1 MEGVCEKGERSNPRE
16 TRRVRWYLLN
26 LSPTEALPSDPTS
39 LDQAGP
45 RKRRKIT
52 GDGLRVSAS
61 EWRTFEDKVDE
72 FDKIHVRGKG
82 KLAFDF
88 VEGPLVHALKAGHW

>member
-1 MEGVCEKGERSNPRE
+1 MEGVCEEGERSDSRE
-16 TRRVRWYLLN
+16 TRGVKQHLLS
-26 LSPTEALPSDPTS
+26 LSPTEVLPSDPTS

-52 GDGLRVSAS
+52 GDGLRVTAS
-61 EWRTFEDKVDE
+61 EWQAFEDKVDE
-72 FDKIHVRGKG
+72 FDKVHVRGKG

>member
-1 MEGVCEKGERSNPRE
+1 MSAGE
-16 TRRVRWYLLN
+16 W
-26 LSPTEALPSDPTS
+26 
-39 LDQAGP
+39 QA
-45 RKRRKIT
+45 
-52 GDGLRVSAS
+52 
-61 EWRTFEDKVDE
+61 FEDKVDE

>member
-1 MEGVCEKGERSNPRE
+1 MEGVCEEGEGSDSRE
-16 TRRVRWYLLN
+16 TRRVGQYLFI
-26 LSPTEALPSDPTS
+26 LSPTKALPSDPTS

-52 GDGLRVSAS
+52 GDGLKVTAS
-61 EWRTFEDKVDE
+61 EWKSFEDKVDE
-72 FDKIHVRGKG
+72 FDNVHVRGKG

-88 VEGPLVHALKAGHW
+88 VEGPLVHALKVGHW

>member
-1 MEGVCEKGERSNPRE
+1 MSPAE
-16 TRRVRWYLLN
+16 T
-26 LSPTEALPSDPTS
+26 LSSDLTS

-52 GDGLRVSAS
+52 GDRLRVYAS
-61 EWRTFEDKVDE
+61 EWQAFEDKVDE
-72 FDKIHVRGKG
+72 FDKTHVRGKG

-88 VEGPLVHALKAGHW
+88 VEGPLVHALKAGNW